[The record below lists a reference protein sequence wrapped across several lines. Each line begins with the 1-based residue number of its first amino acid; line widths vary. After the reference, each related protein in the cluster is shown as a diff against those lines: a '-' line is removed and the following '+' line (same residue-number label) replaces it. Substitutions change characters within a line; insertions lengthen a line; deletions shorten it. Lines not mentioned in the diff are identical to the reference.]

1 MEAAGTPSAEVIDTA
16 YRSLIEF
23 SVVGSVLAIILI
35 AMLGIVWWVLLTS
48 RRRDKEHQAQ
58 MVAKDKEHRK
68 ALLEMDEKHRDERKE
83 DKEQWELRFSN
94 YTKILTQKDKVIG
107 EIQEKRVESTAMSVE
122 AITRTNDR
130 MDDLIELIE
139 DAVDR
144 DGESG
149 E

>member
-48 RRRDKEHQAQ
+48 RRRDKEHQVQ

-130 MDDLIELIE
+130 MEDLIDLIE
-139 DAVDR
+139 DAVGG
-144 DGESG
+144 DGE
-149 E
+149 